1 MKNLLFTL
9 ALLSAAI
16 PAAAQQN
23 AATPEGH
30 LPVAAPAE
38 WQNREILWNAVE
50 ENEKTKDSRPF

>member
-30 LPVAAPAE
+30 LPTVSRGTRFSPP
-38 WQNREILWNAVE
+38 RE
-50 ENEKTKDSRPF
+50 ENDL